1 MADNLCVSIETIM
14 YAGRLV
20 STNVLRVS
28 SDPAVCDYILVSAT
42 NYQHQQAIS
51 ENFMQWFQF
60 DATDALGFFAV
71 GLTLWATG
79 IKIGAVVRTIFYTRR

>member
-1 MADNLCVSIETIM
+1 MDGTLNPQGYPKIIYSGVVELAD
-14 YAGRLV
+14 
-20 STNVLRVS
+20 S
-28 SDPAVCDYILVSAT
+28 SHCFFVIPTSASYLQLKT
-42 NYQHQQAIS
+42 TS
-51 ENFMQWFQF
+51 SNFMEWFNF

>member
-1 MADNLCVSIETIM
+1 MADNLCVTVS
-14 YAGRLV
+14 AGNALI
-20 STNVLRVS
+20 VS
-28 SDPAVCDYILVSAT
+28 SDASVCEYILVSAA
-42 NYQHQQAIS
+42 NYQQQQAVS
-51 ENFMQWFQF
+51 ENFMQWFHF

>member
-1 MADNLCVSIETIM
+1 MADNLCVTINSRN
-14 YAGRLV
+14 ALI
-20 STNVLRVS
+20 VS
-28 SDPAVCDYILVSAT
+28 SNASVCDYILVSTT
-42 NYQHQQAIS
+42 NYQQQQSLS